1 MIHGNKNKI
10 CRSYLGDENL
20 YHGLLGEMMKG
31 HKYIAREEN
40 AAGSKNKYTYFYTEE
55 ALNAFKSAKNSVVDK
70 VSSITQSVTS
80 SVQNGYQKLKNLFSS
95 REGSKTEEEIKA
107 QAKENARDNH
117 ESMRLIN
124 QIVAKF
130 DGVFGKS
137 YKKVNTT
144 ARYTA
149 DSGEIVNGSKN
160 DKDSRGFKYVGKI
173 RMPPKNEW
181 RYYYSDDAFKAGI
194 ATYNYRKADDSYMNR
209 FDTIA
214 DDNIGYSTRSR
225 GNDSNPGHR
234 KEGDYRGINCIYCT
248 LATELRTR
256 GYDVQAKDVPSI
268 DSRSTI
274 TSLFG
279 LERKIETKNISIR
292 ASSDYTEGKY
302 SSSVNNGKVTVTR
315 ELTDTDHIKDLVPA
329 MFDSGA
335 TLSADNKVG
344 VNLSR
349 VAKQMASKIESSF
362 PPGARGNFS
371 IYWNSGGG
379 HSEFWEIDENGKLH
393 IYDTQGG
400 TEKEDSLESLIK
412 HADPL
417 DAIEFLRFDDCAIV
431 DPTII
436 KDSIEPSNKS
446 KSK

>member
-1 MIHGNKNKI
+1 MYGNKNKI
-10 CRSYLGDENL
+10 CRSYLGNNDL

-40 AAGSKNKYTYFYTEE
+40 DSGSKNKYRYFYTEE
-55 ALNAFKSAKNSVVDK
+55 ALNAFHSVVDK
-70 VSSITQSVTS
+70 ASSIAQTVTY
-80 SVQNGYQKLKNLFSS
+80 SVQNGYQKLKNLLSS
-95 REGSKTEEEIKA
+95 REGSKTEEEIRT
-107 QAKENARDNH
+107 QAKENALDIHR
-117 ESMRLIN
+117 SMRLIN
-124 QIVAKF
+124 TIVAKI

-149 DSGEIVNGSKN
+149 DSGDIVNGSK
-160 DKDSRGFKYVGKI
+160 KDTDSHGFKYVGKI

-194 ATYNYRKADDSYMNR
+194 ATYNYRKADDSYMDR
-209 FDTIA
+209 FDTI
-214 DDNIGYSTRSR
+214 DNGNVGYSARSR
-225 GNDSNPGHR
+225 GNESNPGHR
-234 KEGDYRGINCIYCT
+234 KDGDYRGINCVYCT

-268 DSRSTI
+268 DGRFEMS
-274 TSLFG
+274 SLFG
-279 LERKIETKNISIR
+279 LERKTETKTISIR
-292 ASSDYTEGKY
+292 AASDYTEGKY
-302 SSSVNNGKVTVTR
+302 ASSVNDGKVTVTR
-315 ELTDTDHIKDLVPA
+315 ELTDTDHIKNLVPV

-335 TLSADNKVG
+335 TLSADNEIG
-344 VNLSR
+344 VNPSR
-349 VAKQMASKIESSF
+349 VAKQMTSKIESSF
-362 PPGARGNFS
+362 PPGSRGNFS
-371 IYWNSGGG
+371 IRWNNGGG

-400 TEKEDSLESLIK
+400 TEKEDSLESLVK
-412 HADPL
+412 YADPL
-417 DAIEFLRFDDCAIV
+417 DVIEFMRFDDCAIV
-431 DPTII
+431 DPTMI